1 MYPGDVLNI
10 SHDLLVTA
18 LMVAAPA
25 VLTSLLVGL
34 TVSVL
39 QTLTSIQE
47 QTLTFVPRILAVSI
61 ALIIALPWML
71 QVLMNFSTR
80 MFALAAEAAP

>member
-47 QTLTFVPRILAVSI
+47 QTLT
-61 ALIIALPWML
+61 
-71 QVLMNFSTR
+71 
-80 MFALAAEAAP
+80 